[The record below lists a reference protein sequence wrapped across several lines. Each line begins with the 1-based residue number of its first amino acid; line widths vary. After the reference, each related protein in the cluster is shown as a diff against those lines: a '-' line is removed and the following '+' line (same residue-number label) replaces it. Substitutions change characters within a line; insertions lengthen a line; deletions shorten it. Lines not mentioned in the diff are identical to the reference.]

1 MKNLIEALNWRYA
14 TKQFDKEKK
23 INQNDLDVLFEVMRL
38 SPSSF
43 GLQPWKF
50 IHVQNAEIREVL
62 KEHSR
67 WQSQVTDASDL
78 LVIAVKN
85 NIEESDV
92 NEYLQNIIQT
102 RKIWDPSV
110 LWNLKSMLMD
120 TISSRTQEQLKWR
133 NQKQAYIVLWF
144 LLSACAQMWI
154 DACPMEGFDPQKY
167 NEILWLDE
175 LWLTATVVVSLGYRS
190 SEDKYADLAKVRF
203 AKDKLIIQ
211 K

>member
-1 MKNLIEALNWRYA
+1 MENLIEALNWRYA

-110 LWNLKSMLMD
+110 LWNLKSMLLD

>member
-1 MKNLIEALNWRYA
+1 MENLIEALNWRYA

-110 LWNLKSMLMD
+110 LWNLKSMLLD

-144 LLSACAQMWI
+144 L
-154 DACPMEGFDPQKY
+154 
-167 NEILWLDE
+167 
-175 LWLTATVVVSLGYRS
+175 
-190 SEDKYADLAKVRF
+190 
-203 AKDKLIIQ
+203 
-211 K
+211 